1 MPSVL
6 TGSGSGSGSA
16 WVLKGDGMGDLG
28 WGAPLL

>member
-6 TGSGSGSGSA
+6 AGSGSGSA